1 MGQSPIPNTKYQT
14 PRSLLTA
21 VGVLVILL
29 GMAHPVL
36 ADGIIIPEPPP
47 LPEPVPLRDIWL
59 TIRYHRVDV
68 TIEDQVAT
76 TRVEQEFV
84 NEHDWEC
91 EGTYIFPLPEG
102 AAVSEFAM
110 WVDGQR
116 LEAQILDADQA
127 RAIYEDIVRRRR
139 DPALLEYVGQSAVQ
153 ARIFP
158 IPPGGSRKI
167 ELEYSQVL
175 PVENGLVRYVYP
187 LSTER
192 FSARPL
198 EEVHIHVEIESR
210 DAMRAIYSPTHQ
222 DRVYIEREGSY
233 RAIVG
238 YEETN
243 VLPDRDFELV
253 YTVSQEDVGLNLL
266 TYREP
271 PDDGFFLL
279 LVAPSIEADER
290 EIIPR
295 DVILV
300 LDTSGSMAGEKL
312 AQAKEALAF
321 VLNHLNR
328 EDRFN
333 VIAFSTGLRQYATGL
348 RPASEADEA
357 VAWVERLEA
366 IGGTDINRALLE
378 AFAQVEERPAVLI
391 FLTDGLP
398 TEGEVEIERIIA
410 NAQAAAPENV
420 RLFPFGVGDDVNT
433 VLLDALAQ
441 NHGGA
446 TSYVRPG
453 EQIDEEVSGFYA
465 KISTPVLADIAF
477 DFGDV
482 GVEDTYPY
490 PLPDLFAGT
499 QLILV
504 GRYRGSGAT
513 RIMLS
518 GKVNGERREFVYEGY
533 FRSTGGDEF
542 IPRLWAT
549 RKIGYLLT
557 QIRLHGANPEWVEAI
572 IALSLRYGIITPYTS
587 FLIQEE
593 DVLTDAGRE
602 EAERQFLAL
611 PTQQAWGAPAAER
624 ADEEGRLAGAES
636 GGAPMPAEAA
646 QVVRLAGNKTF
657 MLRDGVWIDTAF
669 DPSQMSTTKVG
680 FGSDAY
686 FDLLTARP
694 EWGAYFALGERV
706 IFVAEGTAYEVVEG
720 EGGPVA
726 IPPTHTPQQAQ
737 PTVAPTRPGSA
748 STAATASHDA
758 DGPCVGTIV
767 MGAIALAAVA
777 FWQRMRV

>member
-1 MGQSPIPNTKYQT
+1 
-14 PRSLLTA
+14 
-21 VGVLVILL
+21 
-29 GMAHPVL
+29 
-36 ADGIIIPEPPP
+36 
-47 LPEPVPLRDIWL
+47 
-59 TIRYHRVDV
+59 
-68 TIEDQVAT
+68 VAT
-76 TRVEQEFV
+76 SHVEQEFV

-91 EGTYIFPLPEG
+91 EGTYVFPLPQG

-116 LEAQILDADQA
+116 IEGEILDADQA

-139 DPALLEYVGQSAVQ
+139 DPALLEYVGQGAVQ

-175 PVENGLVRYVYP
+175 PLENGMVRYVYP
-187 LSTER
+187 LNTER

-198 EEVHIHVEIESR
+198 EEVRIHVEIESR

-222 DRVYIEREGSY
+222 DRVYIERDGSY
-233 RAIVG
+233 HAIVG

-253 YTVSQEDVGLNLL
+253 YTVGQEDVGLNLL

-279 LVAPSIEADER
+279 LVAPPVEVGEH
-290 EIIPR
+290 EVIPR

-300 LDTSGSMAGEKL
+300 LDTSGSMDGEKL
-312 AQAKEALAF
+312 AQAKKALTF
-321 VLNHLNR
+321 VLEHLNR

-348 RPASEADEA
+348 RPASEATEA

-366 IGGTDINRALLE
+366 VGGTDINRALLE
-378 AFAQVEERPAVLI
+378 AFAQVGERPTVLI

-398 TEGEVEIERIIA
+398 TEGEVEIDRIIA
-410 NAQAAAPENV
+410 NARAAAPENA

-453 EQIDEEVSGFYA
+453 EAIDEEVSAFYA
-465 KISTPVLADIAF
+465 KISTPVLANIAF

-482 GVEDTYPY
+482 MVEDTYPY

-504 GRYRGSGAT
+504 GRYRSNGAT
-513 RIMLS
+513 RITLT
-518 GKVNGERREFVYEGY
+518 GEVNGERREFVYEGY
-533 FRSTGGDEF
+533 FREDGGDEF

-557 QIRLHGANPEWVEAI
+557 QIRLHGANQEWVEAI
-572 IALSLRYGIITPYTS
+572 IDLSLRYGVITPYTS

-593 DVLTDAGRE
+593 DILTDAGRE
-602 EAERQFLAL
+602 GVERQFMAL
-611 PTQQAWGAPAAER
+611 PTAPAWGAPAAGR
-624 ADEEGRLAGAES
+624 ADEENKMLGAES
-636 GGAPMPAEAA
+636 GGVPMPEEAA
-646 QVVRLAGNKTF
+646 QVMRLAGNKTF
-657 MLRDGVWIDTAF
+657 VLRDGVWIDTTF
-669 DPSQMSTTKVG
+669 DPTRMTPTQVG

-686 FDLLTARP
+686 FDLLAARP
-694 EWGAYFALGERV
+694 EWGTYLALGTRV

-720 EGGPVA
+720 AGGPVA
-726 IPPTHTPQQAQ
+726 IPPTRTPEPVQ
-737 PTVAPTRPGSA
+737 PTAIPTRPGSI
-748 STAATASHDA
+748 STPAATSHDA
-758 DGPCVGTIV
+758 GGPCVGAV
-767 MGAIALAAVA
+767 VLGAIALAAVA
-777 FWQRMRV
+777 FRQRLRV